1 MRDYLILLLGAAL
14 MFLSA
19 CASAPPLP
27 EARKQAQDLLDSG
40 NPNEAAA
47 YIDKIGGSDLGLWLL
62 RAEAAF
68 RAGDLA
74 GAKERY
80 SAIAASARDSEV
92 ADFARRNLAAIQ
104 LRDEAEASAAY
115 ATLNQLTAK
124 AKRNAAVQH
133 QLGVAAVA
141 AGRLDLAR
149 KHFARLSETQRQQL
163 DQVLGQDFLNHRSD
177 R

>member
-1 MRDYLILLLGAAL
+1 MRDYLFLLLGCAL

-19 CASAPPLP
+19 CASVPPPP
-27 EARKQAQDLLDSG
+27 EARRQAQALLDSG
-40 NPNEAAA
+40 HPNEAAA
-47 YIDKIGGSDLGLWLL
+47 YIDKVGGDDLGLYLL

-80 SAIAASARDSEV
+80 GAVAELARDPEL
-92 ADFARRNLAAIQ
+92 ANFARRNLAVVQ
-104 LRDEAEASAAY
+104 LRDEASAAY

-124 AKRNAAVQH
+124 AKKDAAVQRD
-133 QLGVAAVA
+133 LGVAAVA

-149 KHFARLSETQRQQL
+149 KHFARLSETERQRI
-163 DQVLGQDFLNHRSD
+163 DQVLGHDFLND

>member
-1 MRDYLILLLGAAL
+1 MRDYLFLLLGATL

-19 CASAPPLP
+19 CAGVPLPP
-27 EARKQAQDLLDSG
+27 EARKQAQALLDSG
-40 NPNEAAA
+40 NPSEAAA
-47 YIDKIGGSDLGLWLL
+47 YIDKVGGDDLGLHLL

-80 SAIAASARDSEV
+80 SAIVESARDPDV
-92 ADFARRNLAAIQ
+92 ADFARRNLAIVQ
-104 LRDEAEASAAY
+104 LRDEADAPAAY

-124 AKRNAAVQH
+124 AKRDAAVQRD
-133 QLGVAAVA
+133 LGVAAVA

-149 KHFARLSETQRQQL
+149 KHFARLSEAQRQQI
-163 DQVLGQDFLNHRSD
+163 DQVLGPDFLND

>member
-19 CASAPPLP
+19 CASAPPIH
-27 EARKQAQDLLDSG
+27 EARQQAQTLLDSG
-40 NPNEAAA
+40 HPNEAAA
-47 YIDKIGGSDLGLWLL
+47 YIDKIASNDLGLWLL

-80 SAIAASARDSEV
+80 SAIAAATRDPDV
-92 ADFARRNLAAIQ
+92 ADFARRNLAIVQ
-104 LRDEAEASAAY
+104 LRDEADAPAAY
-115 ATLNQLTAK
+115 ATLDKLTAK
-124 AKRNAAVQH
+124 AKKDATVQRH
-133 QLGVAAVA
+133 LGVAAVA

-149 KHFARLSETQRQQL
+149 KHFARLSDTQRQQL
-163 DQVLGQDFLNHRSD
+163 DQVLGPDFLHERND